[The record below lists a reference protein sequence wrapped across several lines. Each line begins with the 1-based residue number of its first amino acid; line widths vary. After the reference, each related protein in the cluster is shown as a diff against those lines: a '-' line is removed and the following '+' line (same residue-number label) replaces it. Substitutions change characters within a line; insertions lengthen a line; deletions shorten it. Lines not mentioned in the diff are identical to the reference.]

1 MSNPGTQL
9 MASSWFPPV
18 SGIPNPKSQP
28 CNIPPAPYINTSLP
42 RPHVGAGKW
51 STGLCHCCDDPAN
64 CSNMKISSQI
74 LTIQAP
80 LFLFVWWCSLF
91 KFSGRVT
98 CFGPCITFGQ
108 IAEIVSQV
116 SSKYLQIINS
126 FTFNKFEGFHFLTNM
141 GFFINGVVTACAAA
155 GAAYGL
161 LAMTGFACLYSC
173 FYRSNL
179 RAQYDLEES
188 SCVDCLVHF
197 FCESCA
203 LCQEYRELHD
213 RGFDMGIGN

>member
-64 CSNMKISSQI
+64 C
-74 LTIQAP
+74 
-80 LFLFVWWCSLF
+80 
-91 KFSGRVT
+91 RVT